1 MRTYRSKQWYDAH
14 QSMQN
19 TSQSFGMSR
28 LQKETW
34 LRPYMPLTGK
44 NPRVLLSHVLVSR
57 VLFGHVLLGMRN
69 RIM

>member
-1 MRTYRSKQWYDAH
+1 MP
-14 QSMQN
+14 N
-19 TSQSFGMSR
+19 TSQSFGKSQS
-28 LQKETW
+28 QKAK
-34 LRPYMPLTGK
+34 LRDVDATIHAADWE